1 MNEQLNEEKI
11 ETVTTEVVES
21 VIESAPPVD
30 EKVDALREALANDP
44 VIKQW
49 TDNYND
55 HIFNKRFE
63 RPNVKPLSYLHQGFY
78 YNKVPVVMLA
88 AGPSLDYNIQELKN
102 YQQNVVIGC
111 VDMSLYAVQQAG
123 IVPDFVISVDSSVY
137 ISEMWKA
144 CNTEGLTLICS
155 TTTHPETIDCWK
167 GNIFLYN
174 QLDLK
179 DDPKG
184 VALANL
190 IQPTLNYGGILNRFF
205 VGATALQVL
214 DMFKPNIVIV
224 AGCDFAYRE
233 NKIYC
238 QGVLESRLQSLAGTP
253 QYEIEKNFRI
263 KRALDSAFT
272 FDGIMTS
279 EALSGLYLNTFFGI
293 IQGLKLQIINSTE
306 GGILNYNNMPLKD
319 SLKRFCFNKIRKYDV
334 FKPKIH
340 KRKKKK

>member
-1 MNEQLNEEKI
+1 MNNLNEELIK
-11 ETVTTEVVES
+11 EVTEVVVEKIPEVTS
-21 VIESAPPVD
+21 SLKED
-30 EKVDALREALANDP
+30 EIREALENDP

-49 TDNYND
+49 TINYND
-55 HIFNKRFE
+55 HMINKRFE
-63 RPNVKPLSYLHQGFY
+63 RSNINPLSSLHQGFY

-88 AGPSLDYNIQELKN
+88 AGPSLDYNIHELKG

-111 VDMSLYAVQQAG
+111 VDMALYAVQQAG
-123 IVPDFVISVDSSVY
+123 IIPDFVISVDSSIH
-137 ISEMWKA
+137 ISEMWKS
-144 CNTEGLTLICS
+144 CNTEVLTLICS

-179 DDPKG
+179 NDPKG
-184 VALANL
+184 IALANL
-190 IQPTLNYGGILNRFF
+190 IQPTINYGGILNMFF

-214 DMFKPNIVIV
+214 EMFKPKIMIL

-233 NKIYC
+233 NKVYC

-263 KRALDSAFT
+263 KRALDAAFPL
-272 FDGIMTS
+272 DGLMTS
-279 EALSGLYLNTFFGI
+279 EILSGLYINTFFDI
-293 IQGLKLQIINSTE
+293 IQGLRLNVINSTE
-306 GGILNYNNMPLKD
+306 GGILNFNNMPLKD
-319 SLKRFCFNKIRKYDV
+319 SLKQFCYNQIRKHDV
-334 FKPKIH
+334 SKPKKP